1 MKRTTLLHAELS
13 GLVAGMGHGD
23 LIVIGDAGLPVPPGV
38 RCIDL
43 ALMRG
48 VPGTMQVL
56 DALLSELVVERSCI
70 AEEAS
75 DQLVADFTG
84 RQIGSVA
91 RLPHDDFKRETAS
104 ARAVI
109 RSGECTPY
117 ANICLWAG
125 VAF

>member
-43 ALMRG
+43 ALTRG

-75 DQLVADFTG
+75 DQLIADFTD
-84 RQIGSVA
+84 RQIGSVT

-109 RSGECTPY
+109 RSGECTPN

>member
-43 ALMRG
+43 ALTRG

-75 DQLVADFTG
+75 DQLVADFTD

-104 ARAVI
+104 ARAII